1 MYERATIIMEMEQS
15 MLPLVT
21 AFKRWH
27 FFARYRYQQVRRKL
41 FGGGVSHAGGSGAG
55 SSQGG
60 GSPGEDEVVETA
72 VSAWKAQVK

>member
-41 FGGGVSHAGGSGAG
+41 FGGGVSRSCGDSRFSLEGT
-55 SSQGG
+55 
-60 GSPGEDEVVETA
+60 GE
-72 VSAWKAQVK
+72 VKDTFLQSFKVIIC